1 MANKPTE
8 ENKTNNGEQN
18 APDKT
23 AKTEKKKT
31 VRVICEGVLGPLGL
45 RKGDTTD
52 NEDYVA
58 LLKTKRGKTLVEE
71 VK

>member
-1 MANKPTE
+1 MTAKKQNE
-8 ENKTNNGEQN
+8 GGEQN
-18 APDKT
+18 SPEST
-23 AKTEKKKT
+23 AKTEKKKQ

-52 NEDYVA
+52 DASYVA